1 MPTASSR
8 GGATGSTPPPPPAW
22 SGVRRGRCSGG
33 CWRGEAAPMSG
44 PEEPH
49 AAPTITRRVFARA
62 EVATLRAVVESQLA
76 ELERLGVPHEVLII
90 DDGSTDGTGEEA
102 DPLPR
107 GAPPGPGGAHTAT
120 PRD

>member
-1 MPTASSR
+1 
-8 GGATGSTPPPPPAW
+8 
-22 SGVRRGRCSGG
+22 
-33 CWRGEAAPMSG
+33 MSG

-49 AAPTITRRVFARA
+49 AAPTITCCVFAWD

-102 DPLPR
+102 DRLARERPAVRVIHHGENR
-107 GAPPGPGGAHTAT
+107 GLGGVYAPGSPARAANS
-120 PRD
+120 